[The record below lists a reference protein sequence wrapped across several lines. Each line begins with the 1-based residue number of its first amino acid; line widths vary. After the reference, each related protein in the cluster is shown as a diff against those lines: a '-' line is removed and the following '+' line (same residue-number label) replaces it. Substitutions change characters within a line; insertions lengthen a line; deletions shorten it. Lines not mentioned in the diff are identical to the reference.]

1 MPLSVFVG
9 PTLPAANRPADA
21 EITYLPP
28 ASAGDMLALAKQP
41 PHRVLLI
48 DGIFEAARAPWHK
61 EVLVLLAEGFD
72 VWGAASL
79 GALRAAEL
87 YPFGMRREGNIAD
100 AYAAGRIIGDDEVA
114 VAHAPGEFG
123 HRALSLAQVDVRA
136 TLASAL
142 RIGLLTGAEARHLR
156 AASHAIFFKDRT
168 MASLIAAA
176 AELLSDRAERFAAWL
191 PTGFVSQKARD
202 AQAAIAA
209 AAAAPFIRS
218 DRAPPPETLFLKRLR
233 DERPCPRD

>member
-1 MPLSVFVG
+1 MPLSVYIG
-9 PTLPAANRPADA
+9 PTLPPANRPATDA
-21 EITYLPP
+21 ITYLPP

-61 EVLVLLAEGFD
+61 EILVLLAEGFD

-87 YPFGMRREGNIAD
+87 HRLGMHPEGAIAR

-114 VAHAPGEFG
+114 VAHAPAAFG
-123 HRALSLAQVDVRA
+123 HRALSLAQVDVRR
-136 TLASAL
+136 TLAAAL
-142 RIGLLTGAEARHLR
+142 RARILTGDEARRLR

-168 MASLIAAA
+168 TPALISAAA
-176 AELLSDRAERFAAWL
+176 DLLPGRAERFAAWL
-191 PTGFVSQKARD
+191 PIGFVSQKARD
-202 AQAAIAA
+202 AQDAIAAAIAA
-209 AAAAPFIRS
+209 PFTPCRH
-218 DRAPPPETLFLKRLR
+218 DPPPETLFLKRLR
-233 DERPCPRD
+233 DERP

>member
-1 MPLSVFVG
+1 MPLSVYIG
-9 PTLPAANRPADA
+9 PTLSPENRTTADT
-21 EITYLPP
+21 ITYLPP

-61 EVLVLLAEGFD
+61 EILVLLAEGFD

-87 YPFGMRREGNIAD
+87 HRFGMRPEGAIAR
-100 AYAAGRIIGDDEVA
+100 AYAAGRIVGDDEVA
-114 VAHAPGEFG
+114 VAHAPATFG
-123 HRALSLAQVDVRA
+123 HRALSLAQVDVRR
-136 TLASAL
+136 TLAVAL
-142 RIGLLTGAEARHLR
+142 RARILTGDEARRLR

-168 MASLIAAA
+168 MPALISAAS
-176 AELLSDRAERFAAWL
+176 ELMPDRAERFAAWL

-202 AQAAIAA
+202 AQGAIAA
-209 AAAAPFIRS
+209 AITAPFTPCR
-218 DRAPPPETLFLKRLR
+218 REPPPETLFLKRLR
-233 DERPCPRD
+233 DERP

>member
-1 MPLSVFVG
+1 MPLSVYIG
-9 PTLPAANRPADA
+9 PTLPPENRPPADN
-21 EITYLPP
+21 IIYFPP
-28 ASAGDMLALAKQP
+28 ATAGDLLALANQP

-61 EVLVLLAEGFD
+61 EILVLLAEGFD

-87 YPFGMRREGNIAD
+87 HRFGMRPEGAIAR

-114 VAHAPGEFG
+114 VAHAPGALG
-123 HRALSLAQVDVRA
+123 HRALSLAQVDVRR
-136 TLASAL
+136 TLVAAL
-142 RIGLLTGAEARHLR
+142 RARVLNGNEARRLR

-168 MASLIAAA
+168 IPALIAAA
-176 AELLSDRAERFAAWL
+176 AALLPNRAEHFAAWL

-202 AQAAIAA
+202 ARGAIAA
-209 AAAAPFIRS
+209 ALAAPFTPR
-218 DRAPPPETLFLKRLR
+218 RRPPPPETLFLKRLR
-233 DERPCPRD
+233 DERP

>member
-1 MPLSVFVG
+1 
-9 PTLPAANRPADA
+9 
-21 EITYLPP
+21 
-28 ASAGDMLALAKQP
+28 MLALAKGP

-61 EVLVLLAEGFD
+61 EILVLLAEGFD

-87 YPFGMRREGNIAD
+87 HRFGMRPAGAIAE

-114 VAHAPGEFG
+114 VAHAPAEFG

-136 TLASAL
+136 TLAAAL
-142 RIGLLTGAEARHLR
+142 LARVLTIDDARRLR
-156 AASHAIFFKDRT
+156 AASHAIFFKDRS
-168 MASLIAAA
+168 MPALIAAA
-176 AELLSDRAERFAAWL
+176 TALLPNHERFTAWL

-202 AQAAIAA
+202 ARDAIATAIAA
-209 AAAAPFIRS
+209 PFTPCR
-218 DRAPPPETLFLKRLR
+218 REPPPETLFLKRLR
-233 DERPCPRD
+233 DERP